1 MFIVKRMTQC
11 FDSTKDVEN
20 SDFNLNLVVFELA
33 HPCNKVVDAAAA
45 AAGGVNA
52 AALSKFAGAA
62 QDAALSADAK
72 KLGGLTGVGVKI
84 GLSVGPGKIAAA
96 TKAATDLLLA
106 L

>member
-52 AALSKFAGAA
+52 AALS
-62 QDAALSADAK
+62 
-72 KLGGLTGVGVKI
+72 
-84 GLSVGPGKIAAA
+84 
-96 TKAATDLLLA
+96 
-106 L
+106 